1 MPATRLRPVLLACLL
16 PLFLVSA
23 CATSGAGDRAGTAA
37 AGEAARGAGGP
48 PGAGD
53 DGDPAADRAPAASD
67 RLLGAKPNYDF
78 DIEAPAWLAD
88 DIRSST
94 LVGRWQ
100 RREDYDPIQFDG
112 LVARLP
118 DEVQAI
124 LRADGRFRGE
134 VKVDTSPGRVRVAAD
149 PGPQVTVADV
159 SVRIEG
165 PARGDAEA
173 MAQVR
178 GVPGLAVGQ
187 PFRSR
192 AWEGG
197 KREILDTLN
206 RHGFLRAAVS
216 RSEARVDV
224 AAGKVAL
231 DVVVESGER
240 LAFGELEIEGLGRYD
255 RRIVEDLRPFR
266 PGDPFSEAKLQ
277 EFASRL
283 RSSGYFSSVSAL
295 PDLLA
300 LQDDPDA
307 RQVRIQVVLDEL
319 ARRRVVFGLGYSTDE
334 GPRGQ
339 VGFEH
344 RDLFGRNVQ
353 MESALVVS
361 AKRQRAFAH
370 FRTPYDDDNRF
381 YGFGQRVEREDI
393 EQLVT
398 LRSNT
403 YVGFGRRDGDIE
415 SFTSLQYQIER
426 ERIPAGPFGPAERNS
441 LSALVL
447 GKSWTLRRVDS
458 ALDPRDGYAV
468 SLQVSGARDEVLSD
482 RSFLRLHTRAT
493 RFQPMPAGT
502 AFDGDT
508 LVALFE
514 LGVVAASSR
523 DGIPSENLF
532 RAGGVQ
538 SIRGYAY
545 QSLGVPRGDA
555 IVGGRY
561 LAIASLEYQ
570 HRLTDAYSLAAFV
583 DYGNAGDSRSDFD
596 PVAGYGLGLRWRT
609 PIGPVNLDVA
619 YGQAISRY
627 RIHFSIGYTF

>member
-1 MPATRLRPVLLACLL
+1 VPPTRLRLRLFTSLAPLLLL
-16 PLFLVSA
+16 GA
-23 CATSGAGDRAGTAA
+23 CAATGGDNRGGAPREN
-37 AGEAARGAGGP
+37 GEAAR
-48 PGAGD
+48 
-53 DGDPAADRAPAASD
+53 APAAQGGGLAS
-67 RLLGAKPNYDF
+67 KSNYAF
-78 DIEAPAWLAD
+78 DIEAPSWLAD
-88 DIRSST
+88 AVRGST

-100 RREDYDPIQFDG
+100 RREDYDPIQFGG
-112 LVARLP
+112 LVARLH

-124 LRADGRFRGE
+124 LQADGRFRG
-134 VKVDTSPGRVRVAAD
+134 KVTVAASPGRVRLAVQ
-149 PGPQVTVADV
+149 PGPQVVVAEV
-159 SVRIEG
+159 SVRIQG
-165 PARGDAEA
+165 PAREDADA
-173 MAQVR
+173 MAQIQ

-187 PFRSR
+187 PFRTG
-192 AWEGG
+192 AWESG

-206 RHGFLRAAVS
+206 RHGYLRAALTA
-216 RSEARVDV
+216 SEARVDV
-224 AAGKVAL
+224 PAGKVTL
-231 DVVVESGER
+231 DIVADSGPR

-255 RRIVEDLRPFR
+255 RGIVEDLRPFR
-266 PGDPFSEAKLQ
+266 PGDPYSEATLQ
-277 EFASRL
+277 EFATRL
-283 RSSGYFSSVSAL
+283 RISGYFGSVSAL

-300 LQDDPDA
+300 LQEDPDA
-307 RQVRIQVVLDEL
+307 RQVPIQVVVDEL
-319 ARRRVVFGLGYSTDE
+319 ARRRVAFGLGYSTDE

-339 VGFEH
+339 IGFEH
-344 RDLFGRNVQ
+344 RDLLGRALR

-398 LRSNT
+398 LRSDS
-403 YVGFGRRDGDIE
+403 YVGFGKREGDIE
-415 SFTSLQYQIER
+415 SFTSLQYLIER
-426 ERIPAGPFGPAERNS
+426 ESIPAGPFGPSERNS
-441 LSALVL
+441 LHALVL

-468 SLQVSGARDEVLSD
+468 TLQISGARDEVLSD

-502 AFDGDT
+502 AFEGDT
-508 LVALFE
+508 VVALLE
-514 LGVVAASSR
+514 LGAVGASSR
-523 DGIPSENLF
+523 EGIPSENLF

-561 LAIASLEYQ
+561 LAITSLEYQ
-570 HRLTDAYSLAAFV
+570 RRLADAYSLAAFV
-583 DYGNAGDSRSDFD
+583 DYGNAVDSWSEFD

-627 RIHFSIGYTF
+627 RVHFSIGYTF